1 MKKGIGPKGLGA
13 PKSPAKQTRFNY
25 ETNDGVKLGKTEYAN
40 AYQNKELDG
49 RKAGIRDYK
58 IGDQETRMRSNH
70 KAETAI
76 STYQDSYT
84 ANKNKFGVK
93 KPKVNIK

>member
-1 MKKGIGPKGLGA
+1 MKKGIGPQGLG
-13 PKSPAKQTRFNY
+13 SPLKQTKFNY

-40 AYQNKELDG
+40 AYQNKEIDG

-58 IGDQETRMRSNH
+58 IGDVEAKMRSNH
-70 KAETAI
+70 KADTVI
-76 STYQDSYT
+76 STYQGGYT